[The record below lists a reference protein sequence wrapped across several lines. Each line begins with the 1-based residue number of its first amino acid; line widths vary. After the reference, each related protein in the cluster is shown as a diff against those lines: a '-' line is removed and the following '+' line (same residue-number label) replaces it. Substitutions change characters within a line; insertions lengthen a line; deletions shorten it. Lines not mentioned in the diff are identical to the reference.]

1 MEENGKKNGKT
12 NGSESKDLEKIAE
25 ENQKMVE
32 GKKNGNG
39 GTKAEATNEK
49 TEKVKAAPRKPA
61 EGKKGKNDKQKVT
74 PFTAKPVPEAVKGI
88 AASIEK
94 VTDIEHLKA
103 IARVVQKHWKGVYI
117 NACKKAT
124 EGLKAGNVV
133 WFKKGSKLIEG
144 KVVKIKSNGKVKIDV
159 EGKNWK
165 VPGTLVHKG
174 KPTGADRAEATGSEV
189 TKKAA

>member
-1 MEENGKKNGKT
+1 MEENGKTNGKT

-39 GTKAEATNEK
+39 DTKAEATNGK
-49 TEKVKAAPRKPA
+49 TEKTKAAPKKT
-61 EGKKGKNDKQKVT
+61 ESKKGKVDKQKVT
-74 PFTAKPVPEAVKGI
+74 PFTAKPVPEAVKGVV
-88 AASIEK
+88 ASIEK
-94 VTDIEHLKA
+94 VADLENLKA
-103 IARVVQKHWKGVYI
+103 VARAFQKHWKKVYLD
-117 NACKKAT
+117 ACKKAT

-159 EGKNWK
+159 EGKPWK